1 MFERYT
7 QNARRLIFFARY
19 EASQHGSFY
28 IDTEHIL
35 LGLLR
40 EDKAMMYRL
49 VGPIDLEKRIRSEI
63 EKTSPRRDGL
73 PSSVEVPLSA
83 DSIKVLN
90 LAVRE
95 ADKLRHRYIG
105 TEHILLAI
113 LRLKDCLA
121 ATLLSSMGATADLIC
136 DKVAKSAPV
145 EAEIVIDKPTRS
157 GILALDGFLSAL
169 KDGSGRLEDFF
180 DEHGQFI
187 DSSGYR
193 WIGREE
199 ISCFDKSP
207 FALYAKKNAR
217 FILEETLGSPPAALV
232 ASVLWE
238 LDTTAGDPAKRM
250 LRMSIVLVPSGEGWL
265 IVLAQVTPVLSTGG
279 FGP

>member
-7 QNARRLIFFARY
+7 QNARRLIFFARF
-19 EASQHGSFY
+19 EASQHGSFF

-40 EDKAMMYRL
+40 EDGAMMQRF
-49 VGPIDLEKRIRSEI
+49 VGPIDVEKRIRSEI
-63 EKTSPRRDGL
+63 EKTSPRRDE
-73 PSSVEVPLSA
+73 PPRSVEVPLSA
-83 DSIKVLN
+83 DSIEILN
-90 LAVRE
+90 LAARE

-113 LRLKDCLA
+113 LRLKDCPA
-121 ATLLSSMGATADLIC
+121 ARLLSLMGANADVIR
-136 DKVAKSAPV
+136 DKIAKNAS
-145 EAEIVIDKPTRS
+145 AEILIDKPARS

-187 DSSGYR
+187 DSSGDR

-199 ISCFDKSP
+199 ISSRDKSP
-207 FALYAKKNAR
+207 FALYVKKNAR
-217 FILEETLGSPPAALV
+217 FILEDTLGNPPAALV
-232 ASVLWE
+232 ASVLWQ
-238 LDTTAGDPAKRM
+238 LTTTAGDPPKPM

-265 IVLAQVTPVLSTGG
+265 IVLAQVTPVLSVETSRTG
-279 FGP
+279 

>member
-7 QNARRLIFFARY
+7 QNARRLIFFARF
-19 EASQHGSFY
+19 EASQHGSFF

-40 EDKAMMYRL
+40 EDKAMMHRL

-63 EKTSPRRDGL
+63 EKTSPRRDT
-73 PSSVEVPLSA
+73 PPRSVEVPLSA
-83 DSIKVLN
+83 DSIKILN

-105 TEHILLAI
+105 TEHILLGI
-113 LRLKDCLA
+113 LRLEDCLA
-121 ATLLSSMGATADLIC
+121 ARLLSLMGAKAEVIR
-136 DKVAKSAPV
+136 DKIAKSAP
-145 EAEIVIDKPTRS
+145 AEILIDKPARS
-157 GILALDGFLSAL
+157 GVLALGGFLSAL
-169 KDGSGRLEDFF
+169 QDGSGRLEDFF

-187 DSSGYR
+187 DSSGDR

-199 ISCFDKSP
+199 ISSRDRSP

-217 FILEETLGSPPAALV
+217 FILEDTLGNPPAALV
-232 ASVLWE
+232 ASVLWD
-238 LDTTAGDPAKRM
+238 LNTTVADPAKPM
-250 LRMSIVLVPSGEGWL
+250 LRMSIVLVPSSEGWL
-265 IVLAQVTPVLSTGG
+265 IVLAQVTPVLSAET
-279 FGP
+279 FRYR

>member
-1 MFERYT
+1 
-7 QNARRLIFFARY
+7 
-19 EASQHGSFY
+19 
-28 IDTEHIL
+28 
-35 LGLLR
+35 
-40 EDKAMMYRL
+40 MMHRL

-83 DSIKVLN
+83 DSIKILN

-113 LRLKDCLA
+113 LRFKDCRA
-121 ATLLSSMGATADLIC
+121 ATLLSSMSANADVIR
-136 DKVAKSAPV
+136 DEIAKSAS
-145 EAEIVIDKPTRS
+145 AEILIDQPARS

-169 KDGSGRLEDFF
+169 RDGSGRLEDFF

-187 DSSGYR
+187 DSSGNR

-199 ISCFDKSP
+199 ISSRDKSP

-217 FILEETLGSPPAALV
+217 FILEDTLGNPPAALV
-232 ASVLWE
+232 ASVLWD
-238 LDTTAGDPAKRM
+238 LNTTIGDPAKPM
-250 LRMSIVLVPSGEGWL
+250 LRMSIVLAPSGEGWL
-265 IVLAQVTPVLSTGG
+265 IVLAQVTPVLSAETLR
-279 FGP
+279 PV

>member
-7 QNARRLIFFARY
+7 ENARRLIFFARY

-28 IDTEHIL
+28 INTEHIL

-40 EDKAMMYRL
+40 EDKAMMHRL

-73 PSSVEVPLSA
+73 PASVEVPLSA
-83 DSIKVLN
+83 DSIKILN

-113 LRLKDCLA
+113 MRLKDCLA
-121 ATLLSSMGATADLIC
+121 ARLLSSMSADADVIR
-136 DKVAKSAPV
+136 DEIAKSAS
-145 EAEIVIDKPTRS
+145 AEILIDQPARS
-157 GILALDGFLSAL
+157 GIVALDGFLSAL
-169 KDGSGRLEDFF
+169 RDGSGRLEDFF

-199 ISCFDKSP
+199 ISSRDKSP
-207 FALYAKKNAR
+207 FALYAKRNAK
-217 FILEETLGSPPAALV
+217 FILEDTLGNPPAALV

-238 LDTTAGDPAKRM
+238 LNTTTGDPAKPM
-250 LRMSIVLVPSGEGWL
+250 LRMSIVLVPSSEGWL
-265 IVLAQVTPVLSTGG
+265 IVLAQVTPVLSA
-279 FGP
+279 